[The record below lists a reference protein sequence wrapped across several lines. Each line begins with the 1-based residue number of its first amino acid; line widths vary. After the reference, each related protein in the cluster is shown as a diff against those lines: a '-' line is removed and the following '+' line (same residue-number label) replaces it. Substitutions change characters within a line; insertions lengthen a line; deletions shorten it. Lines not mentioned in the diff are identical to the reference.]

1 MHCYLS
7 VVLLTHLNIS
17 VRADGQTFVGEQFS
31 LACEI
36 AQAEGLMSQQLS
48 IEWLDSQGNPVVT
61 GSGVSIQGP
70 VRVDTRT
77 TLTLN
82 FDSLSLEHSQSYIC
96 LATLPS
102 QAPPFELVR
111 EVIQNVNI
119 GKSIMHVQSMDHIYR
134 VMLPNLHRQRFCMH
148 SHFIITVRLD

>member
-1 MHCYLS
+1 MILVQHYLS

-17 VRADGQTFVGEQFS
+17 IRADGQTFVGEQFS
-31 LACEI
+31 LTCEI
-36 AQAEGLMSQQLS
+36 DQSEGLTSQQLS

-61 GSGVSIQGP
+61 GNGISIQGP
-70 VRVDTRT
+70 VTVNTHT

-111 EVIQNVNI
+111 EAIQNVNI
-119 GKSIMHVQSMDHIYR
+119 GKSIMHSQSLNYICSVLMKSE
-134 VMLPNLHRQRFCMH
+134 VLHA
-148 SHFIITVRLD
+148 STT